1 MSKKLLLILIPLVAA
16 ILYLLFFPIDTH
28 KGNDVNSLSKPGGKQ
43 AMEKGQSAG
52 KAQPSQAASSET
64 ASRETQP
71 GGAGPE
77 GASRQTQPGSAGPE
91 GASRQTQP
99 GSAGTGER
107 LGQAGG
113 AQPGAASGEKTPGQP
128 GAAAGAQEGTGISG
142 EVSKPLVIDF
152 DALTHNKTGK
162 LAQLMDERKKRWGLK
177 DSVDVIA
184 TGDEKVKVGD
194 FEISLNEIQK
204 NLQVAE
210 GKILTEDINKVAPS
224 VRKTLNYFGVRVV
237 RPGDNLWDIH
247 FSVLRE
253 YLAGKGLKVSSRAD
267 QPGMNGRSSGVGR
280 VLKFA
285 ENMVVVFNLETK
297 LPPANVNVLQPGT
310 EVVIFN
316 MTPIF
321 KLLNS
326 INFNE
331 LDRIHFDG
339 RTLYLEHT

>member
-1 MSKKLLLILIPLVAA
+1 MSKKLLLILIPLVAG
-16 ILYLLFFPIDTH
+16 ILYLLLFPIDTH
-28 KGNDVNSLSKPGGKQ
+28 KGNHVGALSGSGGKQ
-43 AMEKGQSAG
+43 AMEEGQSAG
-52 KAQPSQAASSET
+52 KAKPSQAASSET
-64 ASRETQP
+64 ASGETQP
-71 GGAGPE
+71 GRAGPE
-77 GASRQTQPGSAGPE
+77 GGSGQVQPGS
-91 GASRQTQP
+91 T
-99 GSAGTGER
+99 GTGER

-113 AQPGAASGEKTPGQP
+113 VQPGAASGEKAPGQP
-128 GAAAGAQEGTGISG
+128 ESAAGSQAGAGISG
-142 EVSKPLVIDF
+142 EASKPLVIDF

-194 FEISLNEIQK
+194 FEISLNDIQK
-204 NLQVAE
+204 NLKVAE
-210 GKILTEDINKVAPS
+210 GKVLTEDINRVAPS

-247 FSVLRE
+247 FGILRE
-253 YLAGKGLKVSSRAD
+253 YLAGKGLKVSPRAD
-267 QPGMNGRSSGVGR
+267 QPETNGRSSGVGR

-285 ENMVVVFNLETK
+285 ENMVVVFNLETQS
-297 LPPANVNVLQPGT
+297 PPANVNVLKPWT

-339 RTLYLEHT
+339 KTLYLEHK